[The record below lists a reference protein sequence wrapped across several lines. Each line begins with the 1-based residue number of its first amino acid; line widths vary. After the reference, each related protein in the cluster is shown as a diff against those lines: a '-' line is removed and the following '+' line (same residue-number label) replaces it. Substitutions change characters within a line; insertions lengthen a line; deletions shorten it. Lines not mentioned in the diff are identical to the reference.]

1 MMTAGRSLGAAG
13 RAMLFQVG
21 LIICYVLFL
30 HLYGSN
36 VNRGDFEISV
46 QSGWR
51 LGQKLEEYQKTLLV
65 VHYILGTMSL
75 IILSFIGME
84 LLNAGK
90 CIQRHWKYFG
100 LEF

>member
-13 RAMLFQVG
+13 RAVLFQVG
-21 LIICYVLFL
+21 LIFCYVLFL
-30 HLYGSN
+30 HLFVPN

-51 LGQKLEEYQKTLLV
+51 LGQKLGEYQKTLIV
-65 VHYILGTMSL
+65 VQYIFGTMSL
-75 IILSFIGME
+75 ITLSFIGME

-90 CIQRHWKYFG
+90 CIQKHWKYFG
-100 LEF
+100 LEL